1 MLESRDFRC
10 EEGGQMLVFYLL
22 SGSERIVHRY
32 TSLAIVTAAFSFG
45 MAVAATPAIGV
56 ALSEGTIVVNDAQ
69 TPGNATVFNG
79 TTLQTQRTSS
89 QVRLKDGAQVRF
101 DLDSRGTLFSDH
113 VDLQQ
118 GSARISDYS
127 ANANGLNVRASG
139 GSSANVTMKGK
150 VVEIAALTGDVQV
163 FNAAGM
169 NVANLVPGRALDL
182 RPADAG
188 VNAPSSLTGCPVKS
202 GNNFMLTDEA
212 SNVTA
217 QLRGGDLK
225 AGTRVHVTGNL
236 VPNAKA
242 ASPATQVI
250 AVTGATEAGGACA
263 PVVAKKY
270 RQQAPAGASAPA
282 APAAGAGVSTG
293 VIVGV
298 SVAAAAGIAVGA
310 AYGVGAIGGGTPCVP
325 TSAQPCPS

>member
-1 MLESRDFRC
+1 MLAFS
-10 EEGGQMLVFYLL
+10 LL

-45 MAVAATPAIGV
+45 MAAAATPAIGV

-79 TTLQTQRTSS
+79 TTLQTQRSSS

-118 GSARISDYS
+118 GSAKISDYS
-127 ANANGLNVRASG
+127 ANALGLSVRASG
-139 GSSANVTMKGK
+139 DSSANVTMKGK
-150 VVEIAALTGDVQV
+150 VVEVAALTGNVQV

-182 RPADAG
+182 RPQDAG
-188 VNAPSSLTGCPVKS
+188 AKAPSSLTGCAVKS
-202 GNNFMLTDEA
+202 GSNTLLTDET

-217 QLRGGDLK
+217 QLRGGSVK
-225 AGTRVHVTGNL
+225 AGTRVQVTGTL
-236 VPNAKA
+236 VPNATA

-250 AVTGATEAGGACA
+250 AVTGVKEVGGTCSKSASAAAGAAAGGATA
-263 PVVAKKY
+263 A
-270 RQQAPAGASAPA
+270 AGASSSV
-282 APAAGAGVSTG
+282 GVSTG

-298 SVAAAAGIAVGA
+298 GIAAAAGVGIGV
-310 AYGVGAIGGGTPCVP
+310 AYGVGAIGGSTPCVP
-325 TSAQPCPS
+325 TSSQPCPS

>member
-1 MLESRDFRC
+1 M
-10 EEGGQMLVFYLL
+10 
-22 SGSERIVHRY
+22 
-32 TSLAIVTAAFSFG
+32 AA
-45 MAVAATPAIGV
+45 AATPAIGV

-118 GSARISDYS
+118 GTARISDYS
-127 ANANGLNVRASG
+127 ANANGLSVRATG
-139 GSSANVTMKGK
+139 DSSANVTMKGK
-150 VVEIAALTGDVQV
+150 VIEVAALTGNVQV

-169 NVANLVPGRALDL
+169 NVANLLPGRALDL

-188 VNAPSSLTGCPVKS
+188 TKASSSLTGCPVKS
-202 GNNFMLTDEA
+202 GSNFLLTDEA

-217 QLRGGDLK
+217 QLRGGDPK
-225 AGTRVHVTGNL
+225 VGTRVHVTGDL

-242 ASPATQVI
+242 VSPATQVI

-263 PVVAKKY
+263 PQVAKKY
-270 RQQAPAGASAPA
+270 RQQAPPAGASAP
-282 APAAGAGVSTG
+282 PAAAASTGVSTG

-298 SVAAAAGIAVGA
+298 SIAAAAGVAIGA
-310 AYGVGAIGGGTPCVP
+310 AYGVGALGGSTPCVP
-325 TSAQPCPS
+325 TSSQPCPS

>member
-1 MLESRDFRC
+1 
-10 EEGGQMLVFYLL
+10 MLVSNLL

-32 TSLAIVTAAFSFG
+32 TSLAIVTAAFSLG
-45 MAVAATPAIGV
+45 MAAAATPAIGV

-127 ANANGLNVRASG
+127 ANANGLSVRASG
-139 GSSANVTMKGK
+139 DSSASVTMKGK
-150 VVEIAALTGDVQV
+150 VVEVAALTGNVEV

-169 NVANLVPGRALDL
+169 NVANLLPGRALDL

-188 VNAPSSLTGCPVKS
+188 TNAASSLTGCAVKS
-202 GNNFMLTDEA
+202 GSNFLLTDEA

-225 AGTRVHVTGNL
+225 VGTRVHVTGNL
-236 VPNAKA
+236 VPNAKPV
-242 ASPATQVI
+242 SPATQVI
-250 AVTGATEAGGACA
+250 AVTDTTEAGGACA

-270 RQQAPAGASAPA
+270 RQQAPAGATAPA
-282 APAAGAGVSTG
+282 ASAGASAGVSTG

-298 SVAAAAGIAVGA
+298 SIAAAAGVGIGV

-325 TSAQPCPS
+325 TSSQPCPS

>member
-1 MLESRDFRC
+1 MLGSN
-10 EEGGQMLVFYLL
+10 LL

-45 MAVAATPAIGV
+45 MAAAATPAIGV
-56 ALSEGTIVVNDAQ
+56 ALSEGTIVVNDSQ

-79 TTLQTQRTSS
+79 TTLQTQRASS

-127 ANANGLNVRASG
+127 ANANGLSVRATG
-139 GSSANVTMKGK
+139 DSSANVIMKGK
-150 VVEIAALTGDVQV
+150 VVEIAALTGNVQV

-169 NVANLVPGRALDL
+169 NVANLLPGRALDL
-182 RPADAG
+182 RPQDAG
-188 VNAPSSLTGCPVKS
+188 AKTPSLLTGCAVKS
-202 GNNFMLTDEA
+202 GSNLLLTDEA

-217 QLRGGDLK
+217 QLRGGNLK
-225 AGTRVHVTGNL
+225 VGTRVHVTGEL
-236 VPNAKA
+236 VPNAKPT
-242 ASPATQVI
+242 SPATQVI
-250 AVTGATEAGGACA
+250 AVTDVTEAGGACA
-263 PVVAKKY
+263 PEVAKKY

-282 APAAGAGVSTG
+282 AASTQAASRSGL
-293 VIVGV
+293 
-298 SVAAAAGIAVGA
+298 VA
-310 AYGVGAIGGGTPCVP
+310 P
-325 TSAQPCPS
+325 

>member
-1 MLESRDFRC
+1 
-10 EEGGQMLVFYLL
+10 LL

-45 MAVAATPAIGV
+45 MAAAATPAIGV
-56 ALSEGTIVVNDAQ
+56 ALSEGTIVVNDSQ

-127 ANANGLNVRASG
+127 ANANGLSVRATG
-139 GSSANVTMKGK
+139 DSSANVTMKGK
-150 VVEIAALTGDVQV
+150 VIEVAALTGNVQV
-163 FNAAGM
+163 FNAAGI
-169 NVANLVPGRALDL
+169 NVANLLPGRALDL
-182 RPADAG
+182 RPQDAG
-188 VNAPSSLTGCPVKS
+188 ANAPSSLTGCPVKS
-202 GNNFMLTDEA
+202 GSNFLLTDEA

-217 QLRGGDLK
+217 QLRGGNLK
-225 AGTRVHVTGNL
+225 AGTRVHVTGTL

-250 AVTGATEAGGACA
+250 AVTDTTEAGGACA
-263 PVVAKKY
+263 PVVPKQY
-270 RQQAPAGASAPA
+270 RQQAPPAGASAP
-282 APAAGAGVSTG
+282 PAAAGAGAGASAGVSTG

-298 SVAAAAGIAVGA
+298 SVAAAAAVAVGA
-310 AYGVGAIGGGTPCVP
+310 AAGAGAFSSGCP
-325 TSAQPCPS
+325 TTTSPQPNC

>member
-1 MLESRDFRC
+1 MLTFN
-10 EEGGQMLVFYLL
+10 LL

-56 ALSEGTIVVNDAQ
+56 ALSEGTIVINDSQ
-69 TPGNATVFNG
+69 TPGNATIFNG

-127 ANANGLNVRASG
+127 ANANGLSVRAAG
-139 GSSANVTMKGK
+139 DSSANVTMKGK
-150 VVEIAALTGDVQV
+150 VVEIAALTGNVQV

-169 NVANLVPGRALDL
+169 NVANLLPGRALDL
-182 RPADAG
+182 RPQDAG
-188 VNAPSSLTGCPVKS
+188 ARAPSSLTGCPVRS
-202 GNNFMLTDEA
+202 NGNVLLTDET

-217 QLRGGDLK
+217 QLRGGNVK
-225 AGTRVHVTGNL
+225 TGTRVQVTGTL
-236 VPNAKA
+236 VPNATP

-250 AVTGATEAGGACA
+250 AVTAVKEVGGTCNG
-263 PVVAKKY
+263 
-270 RQQAPAGASAPA
+270 AGAA
-282 APAAGAGVSTG
+282 AAGAAAAGAGAGAAVGVSTA

-298 SVAAAAGIAVGA
+298 SVAAAAGVAVGA
-310 AYGVGAIGGGTPCVP
+310 AYGTGAIGGTTPCVP
-325 TSAQPCPS
+325 TSSQPCPS

>member
-1 MLESRDFRC
+1 
-10 EEGGQMLVFYLL
+10 LL

-45 MAVAATPAIGV
+45 MAAAATPAIGV
-56 ALSEGTIVVNDAQ
+56 ALSEGNIVINDSQ

-79 TTLQTQRTSS
+79 TRLQTQSTSS

-127 ANANGLNVRASG
+127 ANANGLSVRASG
-139 GSSANVTMKGK
+139 DSSANVTMKGK
-150 VVEIAALTGDVQV
+150 VVEIAALTGNVQV
-163 FNAAGM
+163 FNAAGI
-169 NVANLVPGRALDL
+169 NVANLLPGRALDL
-182 RPADAG
+182 RPQDAG
-188 VNAPSSLTGCPVKS
+188 ARAPSSLTGCAVRS
-202 GNNFMLTDEA
+202 GGNTLITDET

-217 QLRGGDLK
+217 QLRGGNVK
-225 AGTRVHVTGNL
+225 TGTRVQVTGTL
-236 VPNAKA
+236 VPNATP

-250 AVTGATEAGGACA
+250 AVTGVKEVGGACGGAAAAGGAA
-263 PVVAKKY
+263 ATGAAVG
-270 RQQAPAGASAPA
+270 AGTA
-282 APAAGAGVSTG
+282 AGVSTG

-298 SVAAAAGIAVGA
+298 GVAAAAGIGIGA
-310 AYGVGAIGGGTPCVP
+310 AYGTGALGSNNCPQS
-325 TSAQPCPS
+325 TSPQACTT

>member
-1 MLESRDFRC
+1 VKRAD
-10 EEGGQMLVFYLL
+10 LVLVSNLL

-45 MAVAATPAIGV
+45 MAAAATPAIGV

-127 ANANGLNVRASG
+127 ANANGLSVRASG
-139 GSSANVTMKGK
+139 DSSANVTMKGK
-150 VVEIAALTGDVQV
+150 VIEVAALTGNVQV

-169 NVANLVPGRALDL
+169 NVANLLPGRALDL
-182 RPADAG
+182 RPQDAG
-188 VNAPSSLTGCPVKS
+188 AKADSVFTGCLVKS
-202 GNNFMLTDEA
+202 GSNTLLTDEA

-217 QLRGGDLK
+217 QLRGVDLK

-236 VPNAKA
+236 VPNAKPVG
-242 ASPATQVI
+242 PATQVV
-250 AVTGATEAGGACA
+250 AVTETTEAGGACA
-263 PVVAKKY
+263 PQVAKKY
-270 RQQAPAGASAPA
+270 RQQAPAAGASAP
-282 APAAGAGVSTG
+282 PAAAGTSTGVSTG
-293 VIVGV
+293 VLVGV
-298 SVAAAAGIAVGA
+298 GLAAAAGVGIGV
-310 AYGVGAIGGGTPCVP
+310 AYGVGAIGGSTPCVP
-325 TSAQPCPS
+325 TSSQPCPS

>member
-1 MLESRDFRC
+1 MLKSS
-10 EEGGQMLVFYLL
+10 LL

-32 TSLAIVTAAFSFG
+32 TSLAIVTVAFSLG
-45 MAVAATPAIGV
+45 MAAAATPAIGV

-127 ANANGLNVRASG
+127 ANANGLSVRASG
-139 GSSANVTMKGK
+139 DSSASVTMKGK
-150 VVEIAALTGDVQV
+150 VVEVAALTGNVEV

-169 NVANLVPGRALDL
+169 NVANLLPGRALDL

-188 VNAPSSLTGCPVKS
+188 TKTASSLTGCAVQS
-202 GNNFMLTDEA
+202 GSNFLLTDEA

-217 QLRGGDLK
+217 QLRGGNLK
-225 AGTRVHVTGNL
+225 VGTRVHVTGEL

-242 ASPATQVI
+242 VKPATQVI
-250 AVTGATEAGGACA
+250 AVTDITEAGGACA
-263 PVVAKKY
+263 PKLPRKY
-270 RQQAPAGASAPA
+270 QQAAGASAP
-282 APAAGAGVSTG
+282 PASASAGAGVSTG

-298 SVAAAAGIAVGA
+298 SIAAAAGVGIGV

>member
-1 MLESRDFRC
+1 M
-10 EEGGQMLVFYLL
+10 
-22 SGSERIVHRY
+22 
-32 TSLAIVTAAFSFG
+32 AA
-45 MAVAATPAIGV
+45 AATTPAIGV

-79 TTLQTQRTSS
+79 TTLQTDRASS

-127 ANANGLNVRASG
+127 ANALGLSVRASG
-139 GSSANVTMKGK
+139 ESSANVIMKGK
-150 VVEIAALTGDVQV
+150 VVEVAALTGNVQV

-182 RPADAG
+182 RPQDPGAKA
-188 VNAPSSLTGCPVKS
+188 ASQLTGCPVKAGS
-202 GNNFMLTDEA
+202 NFLLTDEA

-217 QLRGGDLK
+217 QLRGADLK
-225 AGTRVHVTGNL
+225 EGTRVHVTGNL
-236 VPNAKA
+236 VPNAKP

-250 AVTGATEAGGACA
+250 AVTETTEAGGACA
-263 PVVAKKY
+263 PQVAKKY
-270 RQQAPAGASAPA
+270 RQQAPTAGASAP
-282 APAAGAGVSTG
+282 PAAAAHSGVSTG

-298 SVAAAAGIAVGA
+298 GIAAAAGVGIGV
-310 AYGVGAIGGGTPCVP
+310 AYGVGALGGSTPCVP